1 MGSAEFTVI
10 IMVVHLSDAVPIPRK
25 AKTIVSNETGVSS
38 FLGGSLNA
46 VNTRTKSE
54 SLPHAS
60 YMYYTATCSYMLDM
74 RDICR

>member
-1 MGSAEFTVI
+1 
-10 IMVVHLSDAVPIPRK
+10 MVSFSKAYRRHHARLADAVPIPRK

-54 SLPHAS
+54 SLRS
-60 YMYYTATCSYMLDM
+60 YVYMLRM
-74 RDICR
+74 LVVCR